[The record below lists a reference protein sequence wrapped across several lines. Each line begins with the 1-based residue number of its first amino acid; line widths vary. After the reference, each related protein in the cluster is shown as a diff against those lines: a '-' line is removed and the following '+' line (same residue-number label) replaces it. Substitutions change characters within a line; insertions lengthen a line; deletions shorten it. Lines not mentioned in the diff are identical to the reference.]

1 MVGAIYVPTSMLNHS
16 DTLMAMNITLNPE
29 EPYYLHYRAQN

>member
-16 DTLMAMNITLNPE
+16 DTLTAMKITLNSE
-29 EPYYLHYRAQN
+29 EPYFLHYRAQK